1 MHIKRWMPVV
11 CLHLMV
17 VLLCNPAGVPAAP
30 PAWQFVQLSDLHMA
44 SPESQQD
51 LRAVLADLKMLAPTP
66 DFLLVTGDVTDMGTA
81 AEFRLYKQ
89 IMDSCGFVYHTLLGN
104 HDSRWSGL
112 QTTRIEALLGAPV
125 QFAFLHNNA
134 QIIGLNSALPLEAWG
149 DVDQA
154 QIHWLRQQLG
164 AAPSDAIRIVALHHP
179 PRFPQSSYLS
189 DNPDFYALLDSFKV
203 ALCLNGHGHS
213 SKAWTVNG
221 LPLQMAPA
229 VMKQRSY
236 LLVTVDRDSLL
247 IESRT
252 VAAATIAKRKVA
264 TEPARTL
271 AFAVRSVRPGAVLEI
286 DLQVAPEL
294 LSAQP
299 VWELSRNNG
308 PWISLAVDS
317 AMVADTLALWPL
329 GWNQVTIRCQTRPG
343 HYVQH
348 SRDFM
353 LDGPSC
359 RVLWSRGIQGRIQ
372 AAPLLLD
379 GRLYLASGDGR
390 LLALHPG
397 SGDILWERPLQGG
410 VIKGFSHGGGSLFTA
425 TARGVVSRHDPREGE
440 VLWQRT
446 LPAAITAAPRWA
458 DSALFV
464 GTGSGAMYC
473 LDANDG
479 RIHWRFVAGEHIQ
492 AQPACHDGLLFF
504 GSWDRHFYALDAL
517 TGKLVWNRELASSR
531 YFAPATPAPAAADG
545 RVIFVRAAPAPGLAS
560 VFACRAGSGA
570 ALWSGDISSHYAAPL
585 IWHDRVILGGLA
597 GLLYAVDFATG
608 EKLWQVATG
617 SELFDSSPVAVG
629 DEVFIATVK
638 GAIWRVDMR
647 DGRVLGRYQAGPGL
661 LFATLCVDEN
671 VIYAADVSG
680 NVVAIAYH

>member
-1 MHIKRWMPVV
+1 MHIKRWMHAV
-11 CLHLMV
+11 CSQLIIILF
-17 VLLCNPAGVPAAP
+17 CCPAGVPAAP

-51 LRAVLADLKMLAPTP
+51 LRAVLADLKSLAPSP

-89 IMDSCGFVYHTLLGN
+89 IMDSSGFAYHTLLGN

-112 QTTRIEALLGAPV
+112 QTTQIEALLGAPV
-125 QFAFLHNNA
+125 QFAFAHKNT

-149 DVDQA
+149 DVDLA
-154 QIHWLRQQLG
+154 QINWLRQQLG
-164 AAPSDAIRIVALHHP
+164 AAPMDAIRIVALHHP

-189 DNPDFYALLDSFKV
+189 DNPDFYALLDSFRV

-213 SKAWTVNG
+213 SKAWTMNG
-221 LPLQMAPA
+221 LALQMAPA
-229 VMKQRSY
+229 VMKQRGY
-236 LLVTVDRDSLL
+236 VRVTVDGDFTL
-247 IESRT
+247 IENRT
-252 VAAATIAKRKVA
+252 VAAGTIAKRKVA
-264 TEPARTL
+264 AKPGNRPSLEVL
-271 AFAVRSVRPGAVLEI
+271 SVHPGAALEI
-286 DLQVAPEL
+286 GLEAAPEF

-299 VWELSRNNG
+299 LWELSRNNG
-308 PWISLAVDS
+308 PWIPVAVDS

-329 GWNQVTIRCQTRPG
+329 GWNQVAIRCQTSPG

-348 SRDFM
+348 SRDFI
-353 LDGPSC
+353 LEGPSC
-359 RVLWSRGIQGRIQ
+359 HVLWSRGIQGRIQ

-397 SGDILWERPLQGG
+397 SGDIIWERPLQGG
-410 VIKGFSHGGGSLFTA
+410 IIKGFSQGGGSLFTA
-425 TARGVVSRHDPREGE
+425 TARGVVSRHDAQQGV
-440 VLWQRT
+440 VLWQRA

-458 DSALFV
+458 DSDLYV
-464 GTGSGAMYC
+464 GTGDGAMYC

-479 RIHWRFVAGEHIQ
+479 RVRWRFAAGEHIQ
-492 AQPACHDGLLFF
+492 AQPVCYDGILFF
-504 GSWDRHFYALDAL
+504 GSWDRHFYALDAQ

-560 VFACRAGSGA
+560 VFACSAGSGA

-585 IWHDRVILGGLA
+585 ICNGRVILGGLA
-597 GLLYAVDFATG
+597 GLLYAVDLQTG
-608 EKLWQVATG
+608 GKLWQVETG

-629 DEVFIATVK
+629 DEVFIATIK

-671 VIYAADVSG
+671 AIYAADVSG